1 MLALRIVPPRLPC
14 RCCLDPV
21 WAGNALRVRPDKV
34 SRLDQQEAGLAI
46 FHPIKPKRA
55 FDEISSEI
63 KRLIFKGTLKPG
75 DRLPSETELANQ
87 FGVGRQTIREALR
100 LLELSGFISMQ
111 KGGTKGP
118 LVVDTILN
126 SIGNSFLDAFQ
137 MKRIRVDELTMARL
151 EIEKMVLKAACANA
165 TEGDIKALR
174 ENLAS
179 ARKAI
184 EGNEQQ
190 AFEDN
195 IQFHKLLARAS
206 HNHVFVI
213 VMESITTVVGH
224 FRSLLGLD
232 SELSRRV
239 LHEHE
244 RIVVAMEARDVGKA
258 LSILERHILDVGEGF
273 KRVANRELFD
283 FII

>member
-1 MLALRIVPPRLPC
+1 LH
-14 RCCLDPV
+14 
-21 WAGNALRVRPDKV
+21 
-34 SRLDQQEAGLAI
+34 QQEAGLAI

-151 EIEKMVLKAACANA
+151 EIEKMVLRAACAQA
-165 TEGDIKALR
+165 TKDDIDALH

-179 ARKAI
+179 ARKGI
-184 EGNEQQ
+184 VGDEKQ
-190 AFEDN
+190 AFEEN
-195 IQFHKLLARAS
+195 IEFHKLLARAS

-224 FRSLLGLD
+224 FRSLLGVD

-239 LHEHE
+239 LKAHEL
-244 RIVVAMEARDVGKA
+244 IVEAMEARDVDKA
-258 LSILERHILDVGEGF
+258 LSVLEQHMLDVGEGF
-273 KRVANRELFD
+273 KRAAKGDPSDL
-283 FII
+283 II